1 MQTTATSSQPTFGF
15 KSSPIFKASG
25 SGATLTTA
33 SNGVGMKVLLVNT
46 LSKPNGLTTPNT
58 VSVTTKPIISTPIT
72 TRSLVNIQPKPSIIT
87 ANTPHSVVQNTYQ
100 TRSATAA
107 NAQATQIRP
116 TLLSSNKYLCSGASA
131 NNDAN
136 VKRNISFKTKPPP
149 GFRTMFNQMV
159 QLQQKQLE
167 VSKER
172 LEIERERLEFE
183 RKTGDKI
190 LDALTALLQSRSQ
203 TKEVDSDKEEATR
216 AKETSD
222 KDTK

>member
-1 MQTTATSSQPTFGF
+1 
-15 KSSPIFKASG
+15 
-25 SGATLTTA
+25 
-33 SNGVGMKVLLVNT
+33 
-46 LSKPNGLTTPNT
+46 
-58 VSVTTKPIISTPIT
+58 
-72 TRSLVNIQPKPSIIT
+72 
-87 ANTPHSVVQNTYQ
+87 
-100 TRSATAA
+100 
-107 NAQATQIRP
+107 
-116 TLLSSNKYLCSGASA
+116 
-131 NNDAN
+131 
-136 VKRNISFKTKPPP
+136 
-149 GFRTMFNQMV
+149 MFNQMV